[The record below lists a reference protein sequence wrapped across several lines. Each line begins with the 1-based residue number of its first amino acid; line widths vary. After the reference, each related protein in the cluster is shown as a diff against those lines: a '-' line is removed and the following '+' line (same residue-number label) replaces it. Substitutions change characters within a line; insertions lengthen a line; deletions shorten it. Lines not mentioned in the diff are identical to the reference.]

1 MLEYADVEMT
11 VMEEN
16 VCAHRAWRQE
26 ARHPVGAA
34 GGEGRWAEALGSQ
47 EGGGEASRAALRGLF
62 DRLCRLW
69 GVGWPLLT

>member
-26 ARHPVGAA
+26 ARHPVGAT
-34 GGEGRWAEALGSQ
+34 GGEGRWAEAPGSR
-47 EGGGEASRAALRGLF
+47 EGGGEAG
-62 DRLCRLW
+62 
-69 GVGWPLLT
+69 